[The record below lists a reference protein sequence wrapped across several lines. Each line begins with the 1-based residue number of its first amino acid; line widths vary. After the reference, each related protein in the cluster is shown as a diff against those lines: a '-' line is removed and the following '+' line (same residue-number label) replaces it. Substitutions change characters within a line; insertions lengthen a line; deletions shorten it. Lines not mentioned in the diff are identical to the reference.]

1 MSQFAHTQVCGPDT
15 AVKQICVKCALE
27 IEVTIGQPGSKQWRF
42 PVCSK
47 CNSNRAKFSMMF
59 GTWPP
64 KVFKQ
69 LSPEVQRKIW
79 RDLQDCKTR
88 QDMENVLIRNIVESK
103 VNDEGKKFAG
113 KFLPLSM
120 YKAMGLTKNQ
130 VDGHACKHDI
140 YFSKR

>member
-1 MSQFAHTQVCGPDT
+1 
-15 AVKQICVKCALE
+15 
-27 IEVTIGQPGSKQWRF
+27 
-42 PVCSK
+42 
-47 CNSNRAKFSMMF
+47 
-59 GTWPP
+59 
-64 KVFKQ
+64 
-69 LSPEVQRKIW
+69 
-79 RDLQDCKTR
+79 
-88 QDMENVLIRNIVESK
+88 MENVLIRNIVESK